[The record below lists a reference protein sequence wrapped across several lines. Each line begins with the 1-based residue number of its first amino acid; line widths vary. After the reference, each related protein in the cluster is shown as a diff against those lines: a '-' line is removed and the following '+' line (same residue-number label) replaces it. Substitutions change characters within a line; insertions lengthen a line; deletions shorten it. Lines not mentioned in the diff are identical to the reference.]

1 MSGACGIFN
10 LLNPPR
16 LANWSA
22 KFAVAHVKGMGKSES
37 TYPHLL
43 SIAWAFSSLRAMLP
57 ASLEALLWRLLQ
69 VALARRT
76 KQLWLPVRAFPL
88 LLL

>member
-1 MSGACGIFN
+1 MFH
-10 LLNPPR
+10 LLNHHR

-22 KFAVAHVKGMGKSES
+22 EPAVDDVKGMGESGS

-57 ASLEALLWRLLQ
+57 ASPEALLWRSLQ
-69 VALARRT
+69 VALARTT
-76 KQLWLPVRAFPL
+76 KELWFQVRAFPL
-88 LLL
+88 LLP